1 VSVAI
6 AHDYLTQRGG
16 AERVV
21 VSMLRA
27 FPDAPVHTTL
37 YEPSLTFSEFADAD
51 VHPSVLN
58 RVGLLR
64 RNHRLAFPL
73 LAPTVGGMQVDADV
87 VLCSTSG
94 WAHGVQSDGAKVV
107 YCHSPA
113 RWLYQ
118 TDRYVARMPLGAR
131 PAIAALGS
139 PLRRWDRRS
148 ARTASRYLV
157 NSTHVARSV
166 QDVYGL
172 DAEVLPPP
180 PALTPDGEVEPVAG
194 LEPGFFLCVSRL
206 LPYKNV
212 DSVVA
217 AFRSLRQRLVVVGD
231 GPDRERLS
239 QLAGPNVRLL
249 GSVDDARLRWLY
261 ANATALVAA
270 SYEDFGLTPLEAASF
285 GKPVAVLRYGGF
297 MDTVAEGATG
307 VFFDRPDP
315 TEIAAAV
322 AVTAGTPWD
331 TAALRAHAE
340 RFAEARFVSRLQEV
354 VREAAA

>member
-1 VSVAI
+1 
-6 AHDYLTQRGG
+6 
-16 AERVV
+16 
-21 VSMLRA
+21 
-27 FPDAPVHTTL
+27 
-37 YEPSLTFSEFADAD
+37 
-51 VHPSVLN
+51 VLN

-73 LAPTVGGMQVDADV
+73 LAPAVGHMRVEADV

-94 WAHGVQSDGAKVV
+94 WAHGVQSDGTKVV

-118 TDRYVARMPLGAR
+118 TDRYVERMPPAAR

-139 PLRRWDRRS
+139 PLRRWDRRR

-166 QDVYGL
+166 RDLYGL

-180 PALTPDGEVEPVAG
+180 PALAPEGETEPVPG

-212 DSVVA
+212 DAVVE
-217 AFRSLRQRLVVVGD
+217 AFATLPHGLVVVGD
-231 GPDRERLS
+231 GPDRDRLS

-249 GSVDDARLRWLY
+249 GGVDDARLRWLY

-297 MDTVAEGATG
+297 MDTVADGATG
-307 VFFDRPDP
+307 VFFDRPDAA
-315 TEIAAAV
+315 EIAAAV
-322 AVTAGTPWD
+322 ALLAETPWD
-331 TAALRAHAE
+331 TTVLRAHAE
-340 RFAEARFVSRLQEV
+340 RFGEPRFVRRLREV